1 MSEAAFLTNMAS
13 SLEEGASTVHFC
25 GRNAADLETASEA
38 LSKQYPSQTIK
49 TAIVDMSKPSD
60 IKSWVESMTSLDIVV
75 SNVSALSIS
84 NTPESWMSTFEIDM
98 QGVVTLVNAA
108 LPQLEKNKG
117 NVVTISSVS
126 GRDVDFTAVSPYG
139 AFKAA
144 LIHYTAQLAHTLAP
158 KGVRANTI
166 SPGNIYI
173 KDGVWG
179 NIERNMPDLFKDQ
192 FAKNPM
198 GRMGKPEEVANAV
211 VFIASEKAGFISGAN
226 LNVDG
231 SVCSGVQF

>member
-1 MSEAAFLTNMAS
+1 M
-13 SLEEGASTVHFC
+13 
-25 GRNAADLETASEA
+25 
-38 LSKQYPSQTIK
+38 KQYPNQTIK
-49 TAIVDMSKPSD
+49 PAVVDISKPSD
-60 IKSWVESMTSLDIVV
+60 IKSWVESMASLDIVV
-75 SNVSALSIS
+75 SNVSALSVNNS
-84 NTPESWMSTFEIDM
+84 VESWVSTFEIDM
-98 QGVVTLVNAA
+98 QGVVTLVDAA

-117 NVVTISSVS
+117 NIVTIASVS

-173 KDGVWG
+173 RDGVWG
-179 NIERNMPDLFKDQ
+179 GIERDNPDLFRSQ

-211 VFIASEKAGFISGAN
+211 VFVASEKASFISGAN

-231 SVCSGVQF
+231 SLCSGVQF